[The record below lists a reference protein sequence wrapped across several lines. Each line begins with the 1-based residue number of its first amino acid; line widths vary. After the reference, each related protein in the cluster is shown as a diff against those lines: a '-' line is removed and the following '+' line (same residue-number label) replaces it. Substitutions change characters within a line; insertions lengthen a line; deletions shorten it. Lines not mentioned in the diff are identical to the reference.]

1 MRSAR
6 RWPIVL
12 IALWWNSAVP
22 ARRNPALRPAY
33 QNALTILRQ
42 ADFSPTV
49 FEDTQIDTLVAE
61 IEDEARAHER
71 QRG

>member
-1 MRSAR
+1 VAAGAR
-6 RWPIVL
+6 EELKLHFIVG
-12 IALWWNSAVP
+12 AP
-22 ARRNPALRPAY
+22 QNPALRPAY